1 MPPKVKVTK
10 KDIVKAALDLLR
22 LGGEAALNARGLAAA
37 LSCST
42 QPLFSNFATMEE
54 LLEAVTAAA
63 YEHYL
68 SFLQKEAESGKYPPY
83 KAFGMAYIRF
93 AKEESALFKHLFMC
107 DRHGE
112 ALSPGSDFEAS
123 VNMIVSQNGI
133 DRQTAERMHM
143 EMWAFVHGIA
153 TMLATNFLE
162 PEWEQISDMLTDVY
176 QGLRTRHVSEDE

>member
-1 MPPKVKVTK
+1 MPPKVKITK
-10 KDIVKAALDLLR
+10 ENIVKAALDLLR
-22 LGGEAALNARGLAAA
+22 LGGEEALNARGLAAA
-37 LSCST
+37 LGCST
-42 QPLFSNFATMEE
+42 QPLFSNFATMED
-54 LLEAVTAAA
+54 LQTAMTTAAH
-63 YEHYL
+63 EHYL
-68 SFLQKEAESGKYPPY
+68 GFLQREVDGGKYPPY

-112 ALSPGSDFEAS
+112 APSPSSDFETS
-123 VNMIVSQNGI
+123 VKMIMSTNGI

-162 PEWEQISDMLTDVY
+162 PAWEQISEMLTDVY
-176 QGLRTRHVSEDE
+176 QGLRTRHISEE